1 MYLANL
7 THAVALE
14 ALYCDSRRSW
24 LLSYA
29 NEPGLYLMP
38 RKRWLWA
45 LSQAVAEIAAG
56 TGATTLLIDW
66 DSEPEAGYPLN

>member
-7 THAVALE
+7 THALALE

-24 LLSYA
+24 LLSYG

-38 RKRWLWA
+38 RKRWFWA
-45 LSQAVAEIAAG
+45 LCQAVAEIAAG

-66 DSEPEAGYPLN
+66 DGEPEAGYPLN